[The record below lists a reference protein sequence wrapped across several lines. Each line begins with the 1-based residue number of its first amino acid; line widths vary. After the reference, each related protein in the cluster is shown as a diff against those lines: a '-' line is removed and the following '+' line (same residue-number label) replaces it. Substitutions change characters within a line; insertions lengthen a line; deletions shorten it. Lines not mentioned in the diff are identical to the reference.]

1 MENHLT
7 QQEPALQSEETITP
21 QIAEIQNE
29 NVGFWVFFGLIAL
42 FAIPVVG
49 FIACIVFMF
58 APKKKSMK
66 NFARAVFA
74 WMVIRIASAILAV
87 SLALNFAANLLLPA
101 INDQL
106 QTQFQS
112 ADELFGL
119 TKSLISRD
127 YSAIIESLYPQL
139 IESIGEEY
147 APLLKELSKEKYN
160 EMFEKVVKRDYA
172 TLLKDFKGGK
182 YSDLA
187 DTIGKEEFNDLIDQL
202 EDASAGKPTELF
214 DAVNEYLSY
223 LPIK

>member
-1 MENHLT
+1 MEHHLI
-7 QQEPALQSEETITP
+7 QQEPALQSEETISP
-21 QIAEIQNE
+21 QVAESPKE
-29 NVGFWVFFGLIAL
+29 RVGFWVFFGLIAL

-49 FIACIVFMF
+49 FISCIVFMF

-74 WMVIRIASAILAV
+74 WMVIRIASAILII
-87 SLALNFAANLLLPA
+87 SLALNFAMNLLLPA

-112 ADELFGL
+112 AEELFSL
-119 TKSLISRD
+119 TKSLISGD

-139 IESIGEEY
+139 LDAMGEEY
-147 APLLKELSKEKYN
+147 APLLKELSNEKYN
-160 EMFEKVVKRDYA
+160 EMFAKVVNKDYS
-172 TLLKDFKGGK
+172 TLLEDFKGGK
-182 YSDLA
+182 YQDLA
-187 DTIGKEEFNDLIDQL
+187 DAIGEKEFNNLIDQL